1 MPTMCLQISIL
12 VHAVAN
18 VYVNAVLCDCTCT
31 PDMQAPCSELLVV
44 GPSLHLHVLGV
55 GSVSMHLSILSI
67 KADAA
72 IQLGS
77 LMEQT
82 QLHIGRVAHKVED
95 LCVKD
100 LPSDKASFGGALTA
114 DLDAQMLEGRFRA
127 EVVVLGV
134 PVRNPAVE
142 WDGLRWH
149 LGSYW
154 CVVG

>member
-1 MPTMCLQISIL
+1 MLQISIL

-18 VYVNAVLCDCTCT
+18 VYIDSVLCDCTCT
-31 PDMQAPCSELLVV
+31 PEMQAPCSELLVV
-44 GPSLHLHVLGV
+44 GPSLALHVLGV
-55 GSVSMHLSILSI
+55 GTVSLHLNILSI
-67 KADAA
+67 KANAA

-77 LMEQT
+77 LMAQA
-82 QLHIGRVAHKVED
+82 QLHIGRVAHKADD

-114 DLDAQMLEGRFRA
+114 DLEAQMLEGRFRA
-127 EVVVLGV
+127 DVIVLGV
-134 PVRNPAVE
+134 PVHTPVVE

-154 CVVG
+154 